1 MQADV
6 ILKEPPPWVPP
17 FSLSGGARVEGGGP
31 PPLVRPW
38 WQPLTF
44 LDFLF
49 LSMVYSIGLPK
60 LQRKFEFLQQTKE
73 F

>member
-1 MQADV
+1 MGAPLQP
-6 ILKEPPPWVPP
+6 LR
-17 FSLSGGARVEGGGP
+17 GGTRRGGRG